1 MINKKQ
7 KNAIKSPYLGI
18 FCRKERRDIVVIE
31 GGGMGKWGIYTIR
44 VINILTILTIIQ
56 IFYYTHIINDIV

>member
-18 FCRKERRDIVVIE
+18 FYRKERSDIVVTE
-31 GGGMGKWGIYTIR
+31 GGWGNG
-44 VINILTILTIIQ
+44 VFIL
-56 IFYYTHIINDIV
+56 YE

>member
-18 FCRKERRDIVVIE
+18 FCRKERRDIVVP
-31 GGGMGKWGIYTIR
+31 GYLYYTNNKIY
-44 VINILTILTIIQ
+44 IIQ
-56 IFYYTHIINDIV
+56 IFYYIRIINDIIYKNPSFFKTPTE

>member
-18 FCRKERRDIVVIE
+18 LCRNERMDMIVIE
-31 GGGMGKWGIYTIR
+31 TLYYTSNK
-44 VINILTILTIIQ
+44 INIIQ
-56 IFYYTHIINDIV
+56 IFYYIRIINDIIYKNPPFIKTPTE

>member
-18 FCRKERRDIVVIE
+18 FCRKECRDIVVIE
-31 GGGMGKWGIYTIR
+31 GRGWGVYIIR
-44 VINILTILTIIQ
+44 IIKF
-56 IFYYTHIINDIV
+56 I

>member
-31 GGGMGKWGIYTIR
+31 GGDGEMGYLYYTSNKYFNHFNHNT
-44 VINILTILTIIQ
+44 NILLYT
-56 IFYYTHIINDIV
+56 YYK

>member
-18 FCRKERRDIVVIE
+18 FCRKERMDIVVIE
-31 GGGMGKWGIYTIR
+31 GRGGGIYIVR
-44 VINILTILTIIQ
+44 IIKFILYEYFII
-56 IFYYTHIINDIV
+56 YVL

>member
-7 KNAIKSPYLGI
+7 KKAIKSPYLGT

-31 GGGMGKWGIYTIR
+31 GRGWGIYIIR
-44 VINILTILTIIQ
+44 IIKL
-56 IFYYTHIINDIV
+56 I